1 MDVDQLLK
9 RIQWI
14 EEDRRKEKDAIALL
28 ENRVAA
34 MEGGINTFVQQLKD
48 FGSEVARLSTVIT
61 RMDQYDANLLQQR
74 VEAKRMID
82 DLEKDIRVREDEANK
97 VRQVDIKAIDVNI
110 NELRKQLEVMPKLE
124 KGLQARLDEE
134 ILLRRAIEETRSKI
148 DEVRREEEEYTRT
161 FRLLEDGRRQDAK
174 RILDLQGELTALR
187 KRADDQRGQIE
198 LLNNGIRKVD
208 TRINELVTVEAERRD
223 VISNFLDKQ
232 NLTQVERDRVWKEWQ
247 SRFETIE
254 KQATDVEST
263 LLNLDST
270 QRDVRRAQGILEE
283 LSQKVDR
290 RISEITEIQRLSDDR
305 FRQEWVTF
313 KADDQKRWT
322 NYTLTQ
328 EEQKDEVLK
337 QFVRLGERTT
347 HQEESLQELQDLLNQ
362 VNELSEKRLQSLL
375 ALVHEWVSTYERS
388 VGRSRVLAACEPG
401 EIGKETKCELLARQV
416 T

>member
-14 EEDRRKEKDAIALL
+14 EDDRRKEKDTLALL
-28 ENRVAA
+28 ENRVAV
-34 MEGGINTFVQQLKD
+34 MEGGINSFVQQLKE

-74 VEAKRMID
+74 VEAKRIVD
-82 DLEKDIRVREDEANK
+82 DLEKGIRVREDEANK
-97 VRQVDIKAIDVNI
+97 VRQVDIKALDVNI
-110 NELRKQLEVMPKLE
+110 NDLRKQLDVLPKLE
-124 KGLQARLDEE
+124 KGLQVRVDEE
-134 ILLRRAIEETRSKI
+134 ILLRRAIEETRTKI

-174 RILDLQGELTALR
+174 RILDLQGELTAFR

-198 LLNNGIRKVD
+198 LLNNGIRKID
-208 TRINELVTVEAERRD
+208 TRINELVNVEAERRD
-223 VISNFLDKQ
+223 VMSSFLDKQ

-247 SRFETIE
+247 NRFETIE
-254 KQATDVEST
+254 KQAADIEST
-263 LLNLDST
+263 LLNLDTT
-270 QRDVRRAQGILEE
+270 QRDVKRAQGILEE
-283 LSQKVDR
+283 LSQKVER
-290 RISEITEIQRLSDDR
+290 RISEITEIQRLSEDR

-328 EEQKDEVLK
+328 EEQRDEVIK
-337 QFVRLGERTT
+337 QFGRLGERTT

-375 ALVHEWVSTYERS
+375 ALVHEWVATYERS
-388 VGRSRVLAACEPG
+388 VGRSRV
-401 EIGKETKCELLARQV
+401 
-416 T
+416 